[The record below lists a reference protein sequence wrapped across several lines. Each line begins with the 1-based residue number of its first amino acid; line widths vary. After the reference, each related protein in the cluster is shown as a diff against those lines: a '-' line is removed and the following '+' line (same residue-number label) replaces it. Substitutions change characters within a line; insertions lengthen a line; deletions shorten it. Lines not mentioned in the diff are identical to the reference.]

1 MVLNK
6 KPDDVDETKLR
17 VETENKLEHDHG
29 SEDDKGFFIS
39 DKFRFHSLAAACAR
53 GAGGS

>member
-29 SEDDKGFFIS
+29 SDDDKGFFIS